1 MCSHEGRIA
10 VMLMD
15 PFHKGQHSPRK
26 AQSIGDK
33 LAAFSFRSLA
43 RNLSDEE
50 TLFGSF
56 ISQRI
61 SIF

>member
-1 MCSHEGRIA
+1 M
-10 VMLMD
+10 MLMD

-43 RNLSDEE
+43 RNLSNEE
-50 TLFGSF
+50 NLFGSF